1 MCDHRLAEGELPW
14 CVESCPAGARIFGD
28 LNDPESEVSKLVQ
41 KHNLADGDHNQAKDE
56 YVLLAEEGTRPHVF
70 YIDPDNLLK
79 TLYTERKK
87 KKLDHFV
94 DMIT

>member
-1 MCDHRLAEGELPW
+1 
-14 CVESCPAGARIFGD
+14 
-28 LNDPESEVSKLVQ
+28 
-41 KHNLADGDHNQAKDE
+41 
-56 YVLLAEEGTRPHVF
+56 LLAEEGTRPHVF

-94 DMIT
+94 DMIP